1 METIVI
7 DNKSITDNE
16 ELELFMFYALETLSR
31 LRTTF
36 QYMDYSVNGMDE
48 SIRLARAFMTYDRDC
63 VIDRIE
69 SGLAHVRLYRRPPN
83 RLPERTIICKGRS
96 LRAPRYALGHSIN
109 RCRRA
114 LGGVLSCHLVIMSLF
129 STCV

>member
-16 ELELFMFYALETLSR
+16 ELELFMSR

-83 RLPERTIICKGRS
+83 RLPERTIIIQ
-96 LRAPRYALGHSIN
+96 Y
-109 RCRRA
+109 
-114 LGGVLSCHLVIMSLF
+114 
-129 STCV
+129 

>member
-16 ELELFMFYALETLSR
+16 ELELFMFYALETLTR

-83 RLPERTIICKGRS
+83 RLPERTIIIQ
-96 LRAPRYALGHSIN
+96 Y
-109 RCRRA
+109 
-114 LGGVLSCHLVIMSLF
+114 
-129 STCV
+129 

>member
-16 ELELFMFYALETLSR
+16 ELELFMFYALET
-31 LRTTF
+31 
-36 QYMDYSVNGMDE
+36 YMDYSVNGMDE

-83 RLPERTIICKGRS
+83 RLPERTIIIQ
-96 LRAPRYALGHSIN
+96 Y
-109 RCRRA
+109 
-114 LGGVLSCHLVIMSLF
+114 
-129 STCV
+129 

>member
-48 SIRLARAFMTYDRDC
+48 SIRLARAFMTYDR
-63 VIDRIE
+63 IE

-83 RLPERTIICKGRS
+83 RLPERTIIIQ
-96 LRAPRYALGHSIN
+96 Y
-109 RCRRA
+109 
-114 LGGVLSCHLVIMSLF
+114 
-129 STCV
+129 

>member
-48 SIRLARAFMTYDRDC
+48 SIRFSL
-63 VIDRIE
+63 
-69 SGLAHVRLYRRPPN
+69 GLL
-83 RLPERTIICKGRS
+83 
-96 LRAPRYALGHSIN
+96 
-109 RCRRA
+109 
-114 LGGVLSCHLVIMSLF
+114 
-129 STCV
+129 